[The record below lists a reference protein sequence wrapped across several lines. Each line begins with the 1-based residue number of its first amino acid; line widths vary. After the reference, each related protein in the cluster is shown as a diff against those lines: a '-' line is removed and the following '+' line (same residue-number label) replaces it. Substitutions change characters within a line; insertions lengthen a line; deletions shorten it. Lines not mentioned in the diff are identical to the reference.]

1 MATAGDVVEEDL
13 GRMNPPFGRGAQTDL
28 ASVGGRKD
36 SVGAPQPEE
45 SFTAVG
51 CRHPGRMRISTSRNL
66 TVGPRGKARQSNAW
80 PLSFD
85 IASYLV
91 GA

>member
-13 GRMNPPFGRGAQTDL
+13 GRTNPPFGRGAQTYL
-28 ASVGGRKD
+28 ASVGGPKD

-51 CRHPGRMRISTSRNL
+51 CRHPGQNPESGHRETSRSVPEVRPGSQMPGL
-66 TVGPRGKARQSNAW
+66 
-80 PLSFD
+80 
-85 IASYLV
+85 
-91 GA
+91 

>member
-36 SVGAPQPEE
+36 SVGALHAGE

-51 CRHPGRMRISTSRNL
+51 CRHAGRIRI
-66 TVGPRGKARQSNAW
+66 P
-80 PLSFD
+80 D
-85 IASYLV
+85 IAKPHGRSQKKGQAVKCLASEFRYQEYLV